1 MQNPDQQQQKPTI
14 TNTAHSIDYLGI
26 KTLRSGHPEIRKRK
40 QQQQGHSAHGNKVWR
55 SSFVL
60 MDYLTTYPPIISSK
74 ILDVGCGWGLTGIF
88 LAQQYSAR
96 VTAIDID
103 PSVEPFLQ
111 LHASINKCSIAFQA
125 RGFESLTKDDFS
137 AYDEIIAADI
147 CFWDEMVN
155 PLFEFIGFALE
166 AGVQRIL
173 IADPGRPPFWSLCD
187 KCVESL
193 DANIVT
199 RRIYEPWKTEKFIL
213 IIENP

>member
-1 MQNPDQQQQKPTI
+1 MRNLDQQQKPVI
-14 TNTAHSIDYLGI
+14 ANTSHFVDYLGI
-26 KTLRSGHPEIRKRK
+26 RALRSRHPEIRRLKRK
-40 QQQQGHSAHGNKVWR
+40 QQGHSAHGNKVWR

-60 MDYLTTYPPIISSK
+60 MDYLTTYPPKASSK

-88 LAQQYSAR
+88 LAQQYRAD
-96 VTAIDID
+96 VTGIDID

-111 LHASINKCSIAFQA
+111 LQASINKCSVAFQA
-125 RGFESLTKDDFS
+125 KGFESLTEDDLS

-147 CFWDEMVN
+147 CFWDEMVD
-155 PLFEFIGFALE
+155 PLFEFIGLALE

-187 KCVESL
+187 KCVKIL

-199 RRIYEPWKTEKFIL
+199 RRIYDSWKTEKFVL
-213 IIENP
+213 IIGGN